1 VPSGA
6 AGFFFTYPASISE
19 VKPLKVKAE
28 NGLVRIL
35 KAEGVEWVG
44 TFPSTPINNACGE
57 EGVRNLMMRTERF
70 AVGVADGFS
79 RASDG
84 KRFGV
89 CTVQG
94 GMNAAGVQAA
104 YGALAQAYED
114 STPLLFLTE
123 GVPAEISGT
132 GRYDI
137 ADAFSS
143 VTKWTGFINKA
154 RRVPEFLTRAFTYLK
169 TGRPGPVLLQIPR
182 GLGDYDESEH
192 PYTPVKGWKH
202 KGDPRDVSV
211 AVRALLSAR
220 KPLIYAGQGIFYAD
234 ACEELLEFA
243 ELVQAPVLT
252 TLKGKSAFP
261 EDHPLSLG
269 VRGAPAER
277 LLKGSDLIFA
287 VGSGLS
293 PGRFSHHIPG
303 ASGKVIVQCTIDE
316 MDINR
321 NYRVDHAVIGDAK
334 LVLGQLIAEAR
345 EQAGAEAKPREG
357 LLEEIEEAKKE
368 HMEKYMPLLSS
379 DEKPVNPYRVYW
391 ELMHAIDRRNSFV
404 THDSGNTRDQLS
416 TVYEALIPHG
426 FMGWGNVS
434 TLGFGL
440 SAAAGAKLAFPER
453 QVVNVTGDAGVGYQ
467 LGNYEALV
475 RNEIGITTIH
485 INNSGFGGYGPGFW
499 GPGRFPYTSE
509 VTPSSVLKMA
519 EALEAMGEHAER
531 VEDPDEIAPALK
543 RAFKENRSGRP
554 AYIEVICCQY
564 PVYGMWITGS

>member
-1 VPSGA
+1 
-6 AGFFFTYPASISE
+6 
-19 VKPLKVKAE
+19 LKVKAE

-44 TFPSTPINNACGE
+44 TFPSISINNACGE
-57 EGVRNLMMRTERF
+57 EGIRNLMMRTERF

-79 RASDG
+79 RASNG

-89 CTVQG
+89 CAVQG
-94 GMNAAGVQAA
+94 GMNAAGIQAA

-114 STPLLFLTE
+114 STPLLCLTE
-123 GVPAEISGT
+123 GEPTAISGT
-132 GRYDI
+132 KSYDI
-137 ADAFSS
+137 ADAFRS
-143 VTKWTGFINKA
+143 VTKWTGYINKA
-154 RRVPEFLTRAFTYLK
+154 HRVPEFMTRAFTYLK
-169 TGRPGPVLLQIPR
+169 AGRPGPVLLQLPND
-182 GLGDYDESEH
+182 LGGYDESDH
-192 PYTPVKGWKH
+192 PYVPVKGWRH
-202 KGDPRDVSV
+202 EGDPRDVEV
-211 AVRALLSAR
+211 AVRALLAAKR
-220 KPLIYAGQGIFYAD
+220 PMIYAGQGVFYAD
-234 ACEELLEFA
+234 ACGELLEFA

-277 LLKGSDLIFA
+277 FLRGSDLVFA
-287 VGSGLS
+287 VGSSLS

-316 MDINR
+316 TDVNR
-321 NYRVDHAVIGDAK
+321 SYRVDHAVIGDAK
-334 LVLGQLIAEAR
+334 LVLGQLIE
-345 EQAGAEAKPREG
+345 EAKAQTGARAASREG
-357 LLEEIEEAKKE
+357 LMEEIEAVRKE
-368 HMEKYMPLLSS
+368 HMEKYMPLMTS
-379 DEKPVNPYRVYW
+379 DEEPINPYRVYR

-440 SAAAGAKLAFPER
+440 GAAVGAKLAFPDR

-485 INNSGFGGYGPGFW
+485 VNNSAFGGYGPGFW
-499 GPGRFPYTSE
+499 GPGHHPYTAN
-509 VTPSSVLKMA
+509 VTPSSIVNMA
-519 EALEAMGEHAER
+519 KALEAIGEHAER
-531 VEDPDEIAPALK
+531 VEEPDEIAPALK
-543 RAFKENRSGRP
+543 RAFKANRSGRP

-564 PVYGMWITGS
+564 PVYGMWVAGD